1 MRFKIGC
8 KTTNYK
14 LVKKITNF
22 FENIDFILIDEDI
35 LTINLRNFDS
45 IWYEDKFE
53 LPKEVKEFLSEFR
66 IPFVKIEKNFWGM
79 FYTINDNYIYKKI
92 NFEFKEAIYYLMSNR
107 EHDIYSILMEL
118 SKYVEAKEKSEVG
131 HSLRVAYWSKKFAQ
145 SLNLPE
151 ETCSLIY
158 KGALFHDIGKI
169 SIPAEILTKPTKLTA
184 EEYEINKKHADIGSL
199 FFSDHAYSL
208 VADIIRHH
216 HERYDGNG
224 YPDKLKCNEIS
235 LAAKIVALADSY
247 DTMTSSRRYSN
258 TIKNKEEALKEIIFC
273 SVETEFGGKGCQFD
287 PLLAENFCNFLTSN

>member
-1 MRFKIGC
+1 
-8 KTTNYK
+8 
-14 LVKKITNF
+14 
-22 FENIDFILIDEDI
+22 
-35 LTINLRNFDS
+35 
-45 IWYEDKFE
+45 
-53 LPKEVKEFLSEFR
+53 
-66 IPFVKIEKNFWGM
+66 
-79 FYTINDNYIYKKI
+79 
-92 NFEFKEAIYYLMSNR
+92 
-107 EHDIYSILMEL
+107 
-118 SKYVEAKEKSEVG
+118 
-131 HSLRVAYWSKKFAQ
+131 
-145 SLNLPE
+145 
-151 ETCSLIY
+151 
-158 KGALFHDIGKI
+158 FHDIGKI